1 MTFCPIQDRRQA
13 QPNRTISYAAPPP
26 SLRYSHHR
34 AVATSEVMAP
44 QVPSIQPFFQ
54 PEVLSLASHK
64 PSRRP
69 ISKADMNDGFTSSE
83 VEAAFDSALH
93 KWQPRMT
100 YDEVDIGSLVPGP
113 GCVAVT
119 GRVVNS
125 YDQTMNSKMPQAAR
139 GCLRVIVRDDTGTFA
154 VNARFSGRCNGVVAN
169 ELVQMKVS
177 KHINRSSSGT
187 PKSITS
193 SVSATSSQFG
203 HHTSPAGSLAPWR
216 CRMPHSSLLYFPNGI
231 TAATS
236 WYKRTAMKV
245 SCARHR
251 KGIEMG
257 KNWMDSSH

>member
-1 MTFCPIQDRRQA
+1 M
-13 QPNRTISYAAPPP
+13 
-26 SLRYSHHR
+26 
-34 AVATSEVMAP
+34 VP
-44 QVPSIQPFFQ
+44 QVPSIQSFFQ
-54 PEVLSLASHK
+54 PEVPSPTSHK

-69 ISKADMNDGFTSSE
+69 ISKAGMNDGFTSSE
-83 VEAAFDSALH
+83 VEAALHPALH

-113 GCVAVT
+113 GCVAVM
-119 GRVVNS
+119 GRVVNF

-139 GCLRVIVRDDTGTFA
+139 GCLKVIVRDDTGAFA
-154 VNARFSGRCNGVVAN
+154 VNAQFSGRCKGVVAN

-177 KHINRSSSGT
+177 NHINRSSSGT

-203 HHTSPAGSLAPWR
+203 HHTSPARTLAPWR
-216 CRMPHSSLLYFPNGI
+216 CRMPRSSLLYSQNG
-231 TAATS
+231 TTVATS

-245 SCARHR
+245 SCVRRR

-257 KNWMDSSH
+257 NNWMDLSH